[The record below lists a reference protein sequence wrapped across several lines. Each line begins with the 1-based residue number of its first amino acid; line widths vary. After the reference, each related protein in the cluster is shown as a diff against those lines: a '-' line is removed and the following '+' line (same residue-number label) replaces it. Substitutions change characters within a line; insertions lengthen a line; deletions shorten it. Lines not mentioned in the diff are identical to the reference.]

1 MARLIVR
8 LLISCN
14 TVYIPFLYNRS
25 YKQISAS
32 AIRTRLVTS
41 DVQEDTDSDDSD
53 SLIIQVNKEKIPTP
67 STSSEIST
75 SYRKLEEL
83 DIRSC
88 LQFLL
93 ELYEQ
98 WLSMYPIPKTP
109 LMLKMEAVKS
119 VNNSFDSSLVSLV
132 FLTLYLPVLN

>member
-1 MARLIVR
+1 M
-8 LLISCN
+8 
-14 TVYIPFLYNRS
+14 
-25 YKQISAS
+25 
-32 AIRTRLVTS
+32 TS

-67 STSSEIST
+67 STSSDVST

-98 WLSMYPIPKTP
+98 WLSMYPVPKTP

-119 VNNSFDSSLVSLV
+119 VSNAWIS
-132 FLTLYLPVLN
+132 VLDI

>member
-1 MARLIVR
+1 MRENWR
-8 LLISCN
+8 N
-14 TVYIPFLYNRS
+14 KDYITILAFLYFIQIS
-25 YKQISAS
+25 FVFYQISAS

-67 STSSEIST
+67 STSSDVST

-98 WLSMYPIPKTP
+98 WLSMYPVPKTP

-119 VNNSFDSSLVSLV
+119 VSNAWIS
-132 FLTLYLPVLN
+132 VLDI